1 MKAADRCGDEGVK
14 SAVLAEEDETKR
26 LCGASP
32 SLTRRT
38 NPSFL
43 SSHLCSPPE
52 PRPPPPRSDYTAEWV
67 LCFKCQSGAGT
78 EVCVFTTS
86 GLLKAIRMMLA
97 LLPRSRGGAALM
109 KSSISPQRRTGESSG
124 TTGPCWEGWQGPSA
138 GGIEGQIVSSLWCAQ
153 HFHSTPSPRARDP
166 NS

>member
-32 SLTRRT
+32 SLTRRI

-109 KSSISPQRRTGESSG
+109 KSSIRHDWTLLGGTAGTLCRGDRRADRLQPLVCSTF
-124 TTGPCWEGWQGPSA
+124 P
-138 GGIEGQIVSSLWCAQ
+138 
-153 HFHSTPSPRARDP
+153 FHPLPPRSRPEQLGAA
-166 NS
+166 